1 MVVTGPATA
10 QLLFLFVPELLEKS
24 FRIIQTTSAYCKQLS
39 ICSLNFFHCFAG
51 GMFIK
56 CTKRLLKLKIRL
68 IVDNIVVKLPENI
81 HLCVE
86 NSTQELGHGIA
97 FLEDIR
103 DLMGQK
109 VWKNLLKMEVFPC
122 LNLWTHY

>member
-10 QLLFLFVPELLEKS
+10 QLLFLFVPELLENS

-56 CTKRLLKLKIRL
+56 YNQETPQTK
-68 IVDNIVVKLPENI
+68 N
-81 HLCVE
+81 
-86 NSTQELGHGIA
+86 
-97 FLEDIR
+97 
-103 DLMGQK
+103 
-109 VWKNLLKMEVFPC
+109 
-122 LNLWTHY
+122 